1 MHAIMRLAD
10 MLCKNV
16 KDDTKDFVWAPD
28 MIGVVYVD
36 KAYCPDNS
44 LWYLKVSGDCNGFL
58 DICTSSLID
67 PTLGLGYVEVRFDSG
82 VKEMVAATGL
92 ALSSLRCI
100 LLRAQDEGVKVESHT
115 FDPYDFLHGED

>member
-1 MHAIMRLAD
+1 MRAIMRLAD

-28 MIGVVYVD
+28 MTGVVYVD

-67 PTLGLGYVEVRFDSG
+67 LTLGLGYVEVRFDSG

-92 ALSSLRCI
+92 ALSSLQSI